1 MNKSLLTAI
10 AAAMIASSGTVV
22 LAQSS
27 TTTTTTTWTNDQGTV
42 FREYSTTKKYEPFSD
57 PKIEVRVGAE
67 LPQSV
72 TVYDRPPTI
81 KVPEPTRYSYS
92 IVNEHPVV
100 VERTTRRIVRTW

>member
-1 MNKSLLTAI
+1 MKKSLLTAV

-22 LAQSS
+22 LAQTS
-27 TTTTTTTWTNDQGTV
+27 TTTTTTWTNDQGTV
-42 FREYSTTKKYEPFSD
+42 FREYSTTKKYDPITD

-67 LPQSV
+67 LPQTV
-72 TVYDRPPTI
+72 TVYDLPPTI